1 MKVKIFHWI
10 IVDKEIVEELF
21 IERKLMKKSESEM
34 TNFYIN
40 VRTFVDTILE
50 IIIPRLSQ

>member
-1 MKVKIFHWI
+1 MYE
-10 IVDKEIVEELF
+10 EIVEELF
-21 IERKLMKKSESEM
+21 IERKLIKMNKSESEI

-50 IIIPRLSQ
+50 IIISRLSQ